1 MALDAQGSSFTLR
14 SLRPFI
20 GRAYESGA
28 LWSYEGGDMRQRFQ
42 RILIPPTLLLACSM
56 VACTDTPGVVGGEPT
71 LPDPTPRDLAIETL
85 VERVSTLA
93 GEALSVTCV
102 VSENRE
108 QVRDVATLVT
118 VDGQPLAETT
128 DGVASLTL
136 VTRGTYIV
144 SCEGV
149 DEPVRDEIGV
159 AIEVLP
165 AAPSRSKPLLAP
177 RSCQL
182 EPHSILPVVWKTL
195 LATASRGY
203 RNFQPRVASPGMV
216 MSACCVSRRMN
227 LTFRARGTLAGDY
240 SVACAVGE
248 LVDDTP
254 SHFALFPVL
263 RLTLRQVFPRPLL
276 ARLNQPRLVAQS
288 TMPTATRGKISQR
301 PFGHSHSMV

>member
-1 MALDAQGSSFTLR
+1 
-14 SLRPFI
+14 
-20 GRAYESGA
+20 
-28 LWSYEGGDMRQRFQ
+28 MRQRFQ

-108 QVRDVATLVT
+108 QVRDVATLVA

-159 AIEVLP
+159 AIDVLP
-165 AAPSRSKPLLAP
+165 AAPISVETALSAAELPAGAP
-177 RSCQL
+177 FDITCSLEDAFGQPHREAIGASCR
-182 EPHSILPVVWKTL
+182 E
-195 LATASRGY
+195 
-203 RNFQPRVASPGMV
+203 
-216 MSACCVSRRMN
+216 
-227 LTFRARGTLAGDY
+227 
-240 SVACAVGE
+240 
-248 LVDDTP
+248 
-254 SHFALFPVL
+254 
-263 RLTLRQVFPRPLL
+263 
-276 ARLNQPRLVAQS
+276 
-288 TMPTATRGKISQR
+288 
-301 PFGHSHSMV
+301 